1 MIFALQFTLQF
12 NIVIPLIMLQS
23 LYLLKWK
30 DNILVLTLV
39 GFYIRQKWIMFQ
51 FKKFIIT
58 TVSSLNCLLLTDYVS
73 VTSKTFKFNS
83 MMWEPVHLEYDLK
96 VVNGLIYKSL
106 FKKLSSFPK
115 FGCKKFAL
123 VSANRKLESEEFK
136 NMRNQFNR
144 IYSFY
149 PYFTIFLHWLTWS
162 FKTIVQLG
170 KPHKQKLEITANFH

>member
-1 MIFALQFTLQF
+1 
-12 NIVIPLIMLQS
+12 MLQS

-51 FKKFIIT
+51 FKKFIIR

-136 NMRNQFNR
+136 NMRNQFNWNLL
-144 IYSFY
+144 ILPILHNISTLTYVVIQNNC
-149 PYFTIFLHWLTWS
+149 TIGETPQTETWNNS
-162 FKTIVQLG
+162 
-170 KPHKQKLEITANFH
+170 

>member
-12 NIVIPLIMLQS
+12 NIVIPFIMLQS

-30 DNILVLTLV
+30 ENILVLTLV
-39 GFYIRQKWIMFQ
+39 RFYIRQKWILFQ

-115 FGCKKFAL
+115 FGCKKICISFCQQ
-123 VSANRKLESEEFK
+123 KT
-136 NMRNQFNR
+136 R
-144 IYSFY
+144 IRRIQEYEKSVQQNLLIL
-149 PYFTIFLHWLTWS
+149 PILHNIFTLTNVFIQNNCSIGETPQTETWNNS
-162 FKTIVQLG
+162 
-170 KPHKQKLEITANFH
+170 